1 MLYRLFILLL
11 LFQPIFVFAKDSS
24 NLSLNDTIVTPLY
37 NFDSDNQ
44 LTSQYSEETVY
55 KLQNEYSNQIE
66 NGDTLMAI
74 KTLSRLGNIYSN
86 HASYSLAYQQ
96 FWNVLLLADKIKDLR
111 TIARSHEQIAWLYS
125 FFERENEAIS
135 YFQSSL
141 KIKKELLKQGKIPKH
156 SLSANYYGLATL
168 FREGGNAPKS
178 KAYLDSCFMIHYSGG
193 ENISAIE
200 YLLAEESYYQMNQ
213 NHTQQ
218 ALQKMH
224 AIEPYFLKNEPAYLV
239 ILYSFMGDA
248 YQKQGLS
255 KKSEQY
261 YNLSIKI
268 SESSKGHM
276 NYIPRV
282 HQKLSNLYLSM
293 GDYKNAYQK
302 LRESK
307 ILNEQLFD
315 SRSENNRPLFEIS
328 DEFRKE
334 KEAQSQLIQQQR
346 LAQLEQEDKIW
357 FLQKMLFSGTMI
369 FIFIIVFFYVRHL
382 NTKHQTERSLAKTN
396 QELENRKNKELF
408 ELKNKE
414 LAISALQLIEKDELF
429 IQLKNNLTNT
439 PTPPSDLEVRK
450 IFKSISNSNAQNWKQ
465 FEARFVSVNESFFK
479 NLNATYPNITAGEK
493 KLCALLKLNFSSKDI
508 AKLLGISND
517 SVHTLRYRLRKKM
530 NLDRSDNLFK
540 HLESLG

>member
-1 MLYRLFILLL
+1 MTHRLFILLF
-11 LFQPIFVFAKDSS
+11 LFQPVLLLSQSQS
-24 NLSLNDTIVTPLY
+24 NLSINDSTINHLY
-37 NFDSDNQ
+37 NLNSSNQ
-44 LTSQYSEETVY
+44 ITSNFSEEMVY

-74 KTLSRLGNIYSN
+74 KTLSKLGNIYSN
-86 HASYSLAYQQ
+86 HASYSQAYQQ

-111 TIARSHEQIAWLYS
+111 TIAQSHEQIAWLYS

-141 KIKKELLKQGKIPKH
+141 KIKKELLKQGKLPKQ
-156 SLSANYYGLATL
+156 SLSANYYGLTTL
-168 FREGGNAPKS
+168 FREANKPLKS
-178 KAYLDSCFMIHYSGG
+178 KAYLDSCFMIHYAGG
-193 ENISAIE
+193 KNLSAKE
-200 YLLAEESYYQMNQ
+200 FLLAEESYFQLNQ
-213 NHTQQ
+213 NHTRL

-224 AIEPYFLKNEPAYLV
+224 SIEPWFIKNQPAYLV

-248 YQKQGLS
+248 YQKLELN
-255 KKSEQY
+255 KKSEHY

-282 HQKLSNLYLSM
+282 HQKLSDLYLSM
-293 GDYKNAYQK
+293 GDYKNAYKK

-334 KEAQSQLIQQQR
+334 KEAQSQLIQEQR
-346 LAQLEQEDKIW
+346 LSQLEQGDKIW
-357 FLQKMLFSGTMI
+357 FLQKMLFSGTILFISILVI
-369 FIFIIVFFYVRHL
+369 FYIRHL
-382 NTKHQTERSLAKTN
+382 NTKYQTERKLAETDQK
-396 QELENRKNKELF
+396 LENKKNEELL

-414 LAISALQLIEKDELF
+414 LAISALQLIEKDELLKH
-429 IQLKNNLTNT
+429 LKNSLINT
-439 PTPPSDLEVRK
+439 STPPTNLEVKK
-450 IFKSISNSNAQNWKQ
+450 IFKSISNNNAQNWKQ
-465 FEARFVSVNESFFK
+465 FEARFVSVNKSFFK
-479 NLNATYPNITAGEK
+479 NLNAKYPNITAGER

-530 NLDRSDNLFK
+530 NLDRSENLFK
-540 HLESLG
+540 HLENLG